1 MRHFLLTAIFL
12 FNAVTIF
19 SSVNR
24 NLYTQLEKEMDNSD
38 IYIRSR
44 ESKINGLKSAA
55 RYTQNNDALLNIY
68 DKLFDCYY
76 DYQYDSAMVYVSK
89 ELALARSCHNS
100 RYELLA
106 LMHRSLLLSLA
117 GFYSD
122 GQECLDKVDSIG
134 VTEDLRR
141 EYWRTRYIF
150 TTFWNDYYRGSEFAN
165 KLKPDM
171 LYSLSLVMKYTPK
184 NSSRY
189 MFCKAIQKQYSGD
202 YRTAVDLWRQ
212 TLSRLRYGDPLYAQ
226 SACNLA
232 VCLSILGDND
242 GYETWLVKASIGD
255 IRCATRQE
263 AAMQLLALYIYNK
276 PDGSVNHAEKFIKF
290 SLHNARAYNSRMRL
304 MGIAREWPAII
315 NAYQQ
320 DLLANNNYL
329 RLSSI
334 GLALLLVLVMGGM
347 YYIKRQN
354 KLLSISRKELEKSY
368 DNLDKLNRE
377 IQLTNSKLLDVNV
390 KRETLAKVYID
401 LCDKY
406 INRFKNFKILVK
418 RKIKAGQVR
427 DILSK
432 LSSADLTTEEADV
445 FLNNFDRTF
454 IQLYPSFVTE
464 LNKLLRGDASIT
476 QTKDGQLNTE
486 LRIAALLRLGVTDS
500 SEIANLLFYSPQ
512 TVYNY
517 RWSLKSKA
525 MHKDSFETDVMQLC
539 RYE

>member
-1 MRHFLLTAIFL
+1 MRYFLLTVIFL
-12 FNAVTIF
+12 LNTVAI
-19 SSVNR
+19 SASVNR

-38 IYIRSR
+38 IYIRQR
-44 ESKINGLKSAA
+44 ESKISGLKSAA

-76 DYQYDSAMVYVSK
+76 DYQYDSAMVYVCK
-89 ELALARSCHNS
+89 ELALARSCRNT
-100 RYELLA
+100 RYESLA

-122 GQECLDKVDSIG
+122 GQDCLDKVDSIG

-150 TTFWNDYYRGSEFAN
+150 TTFWNDYYRDSEFAN
-165 KLKPDM
+165 KLKSDM
-171 LYSLSLVMKYTPK
+171 LHSLSVFMMYIPK
-184 NSSRY
+184 NSTRY
-189 MFCKAIQKQYSGD
+189 MFSKAIQRQYTGD
-202 YRTAVDLWRQ
+202 YRAAVDLWRQ
-212 TLSRLRYGDPLYAQ
+212 TIPRLRYGDPLYAQ

-232 VCLSILGDND
+232 VCLGMLGDND
-242 GYETWLVKASIGD
+242 GYETWLIKASIGD

-263 AAMQLLALYIYNK
+263 AAMQFLAIYIYNK
-276 PDGSVNHAEKFIKF
+276 PDGSVNHAEKFINY

-320 DLLANNNYL
+320 ELLSNNNYL

-334 GLALLLVLVMGGM
+334 GLTLLLVLVMGGM
-347 YYIKRQN
+347 YYINRQN

-368 DNLDKLNRE
+368 DNLDMLNRE
-377 IQLTNSKLLDVNV
+377 IQLTNSRLLDVNA

-406 INRFKNFKILVK
+406 INRFKNFKTLVK
-418 RKIKAGQVR
+418 RKITAGQVR
-427 DILSK
+427 DLLSK
-432 LSSADLTTEEADV
+432 LSSADLTTEEADE
-445 FLNNFDRTF
+445 FLNNFDRAF

-464 LNKLLRGDASIT
+464 LNKILRNDVSIT
-476 QTKDGQLNTE
+476 QTKDGQLSTE

-517 RWSLKSKA
+517 RWSLKAKA
-525 MHKDSFETDVMQLC
+525 KQKDSFETDVVQLC